1 MQTTRW
7 ARCSSTSSRPSRNFE
22 VDLLRMRTREGMA
35 ITRANGKAQGKQPN
49 STPAS
54 ERTLLSLHQAGHT
67 RSRKSQNSSPSGEP
81 PSIERSLARAV
92 VPPRSLHESAIFGR
106 LARSCERRA
115 RPPRRHAP
123 LQLVKHDSV
132 NGRWRPRDASQSRP
146 TGSTPTGGC
155 SGHWAGGGAAPS
167 MASGGTEHSP
177 PDEVRPDDRHLVA
190 APREQLFR
198 LDGQRDLSGG
208 HLVLELGRG

>member
-132 NGRWRPRDASQSRP
+132 KTDGGALAMPRKADPPARRRLVAVPATGPGAERRPRWRQAGPSTRRLTRSGLTIATSWRRPASNS
-146 TGSTPTGGC
+146 
-155 SGHWAGGGAAPS
+155 SGWT
-167 MASGGTEHSP
+167 ASAT
-177 PDEVRPDDRHLVA
+177 
-190 APREQLFR
+190 
-198 LDGQRDLSGG
+198 
-208 HLVLELGRG
+208 